1 MKKRHIFGDI
11 HLEIYDADGKMIKKL
26 PAGMRKGINVV
37 RWNIQM
43 KPPKVPVSPQMEGS
57 AMAGPNYSPGEYT
70 VKLFRNNEVYETKI
84 RLLPDPKSMYSLQ
97 DRETRQKS
105 VMKAYNLLQSLAYTD
120 RQTREVRDQSKNLS
134 KSASKSLARKLL
146 VISVKMDTLH
156 GRIVSTKEGKITG
169 EERLRERI
177 AFIYGSIMQY
187 PGRPT
192 DSQIQALDLLAGE
205 SDKIISEMNSF
216 ISSDLPERNKELVKD
231 KKAEIKIISQEDFSK
246 EP

>member
-1 MKKRHIFGDI
+1 FGDI
-11 HLEIYDADGKMIKKL
+11 HMEIYDADGKMIKRL

-37 RWNIQM
+37 QWTIQM

-57 AMAGPNYSPGEYT
+57 AFAGPQYSPGEYT
-70 VKLFRNNEVYETKI
+70 VKLFRNNDVYEAKI

-97 DRETRQKS
+97 DRDTRQKS
-105 VMKAYNLLQSLAYTD
+105 VMKAYNLLQSLAYAD
-120 RQTREVRDQSKNLS
+120 RQLREVRDQSKNLA
-134 KSASKSLARKLL
+134 KSASKSLSKQLL
-146 VISVKMDTLH
+146 TISVRMDTLH
-156 GRIVSTKEGKITG
+156 CRIVSTKEGKITG

-192 DSQIQALDLLAGE
+192 DSQIQGLDILAAE
-205 SDKIISEMNSF
+205 SDKIISETNSF
-216 ISSDLPERNKELVKD
+216 IAGDLPKLNGELAKD
-231 KKAEIKIISQEDFSK
+231 KKAEIKIISREDFDK